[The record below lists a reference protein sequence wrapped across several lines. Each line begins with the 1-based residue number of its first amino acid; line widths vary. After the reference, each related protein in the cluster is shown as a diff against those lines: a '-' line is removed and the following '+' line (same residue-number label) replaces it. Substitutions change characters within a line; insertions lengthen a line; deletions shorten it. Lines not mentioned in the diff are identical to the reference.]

1 MRKKLICT
9 VAAAV
14 MMGATAVSA
23 YAQTFSETLENFCY
37 TTDKIITWDLYAPG
51 SAKDRFFDFLSLIP
65 DEQTVVMPFELTGK
79 VEVFVSPDGNDR
91 SGDGSIKKPYKTIN
105 KAVNEIKKFDYSTRK
120 KGVILYL
127 RGGDHTVSETIQFD
141 ERFSGLKDIPIF
153 ISSYNGEEVRVSTS
167 NSIPL
172 ADFKHV
178 SDPAIYKRLQENV
191 RDNILE
197 VDLGKYGITD
207 YGTILY
213 DNEYNKTYSK
223 VETKVFSDN
232 DIMTLARYPNG
243 SDTLRLGE
251 LLDRGPE
258 PGEPDLGQG
267 HSWTMADDRAFS
279 WEYKDDIGVFAYY
292 SFNYNPE
299 RKRVLGFDA
308 ERNAVLCAGRR
319 LGAGTPGLFRTTK
332 ENTYYFYNVL
342 EELDTEGEWYID
354 RSTGMMYIYPFS
366 YTDENTT
373 IQLSTGE
380 HDIINID
387 ETKNVVINGI
397 TFRNTSGK
405 AISGTDGKYFVIQNC
420 KFISSDVSLTD
431 FRYSGITTSYFSN
444 SKASVSKD
452 RFDSESV
459 QEYWDDRNFIMNC
472 FLEGSQQTD
481 KKLSLSGNNCVMSHN
496 FASDQSHGAFGGGGA
511 NFYLEYNEGVG
522 NDKVQ
527 GDGGS
532 YYTGDVL
539 ASNVHVRYNYIHHH
553 GNRPKF
559 GREIYFDEG
568 GSDFMAYGNIM
579 HDGEYGSFSHNGKM
593 GVYYNNLF
601 LENEKNLATS
611 ANYYGQYIKARTRAK
626 YNHESSW
633 YYPYN
638 RYTYDPS
645 KLEWFKR
652 YPEQLEYVNKVGEYQ
667 KEIDQNSPEMT
678 PAENWLLSAN
688 YFYIANNI
696 SLGGK
701 HEIAI
706 TTPETSVIENN
717 PFVEKEAFA
726 DYDNYDFRIVDEE
739 VLKQVPGWKDIPLE
753 KIGLIKD
760 CDMWRDLTIGQMKRP
775 MFPKSGYENRVS
787 PAQIRFEWQKVSGA
801 AFYRLQIAE
810 DENFEN
816 VVYDQETGNLNVNV
830 DLEADKRY
838 YCKVTALSKAKTLD
852 FATSE
857 CDVFDFYT
865 MTTDEA
871 NAILVAN
878 KTEIRLALS
887 EAQSLADKIVEGDN
901 PGEYPVGTKTELNNY
916 ITNSRKYME
925 ETNIQAY
932 IDAKE
937 TEIRTKMYEAQ
948 SKVKLGN
955 VINLSVDASHWS
967 KIEDDNTAG
976 NQEKPVSFTQESDG
990 SLTVG
995 LETNT
1000 SAFVTSDEL
1009 IPYGT
1014 FAAIKIKSD
1023 SFEQWQ
1029 VFGGLTSKGI
1039 STSLGQM
1046 DLYSIILSK
1055 DSSNAPSIEM
1065 QKYKRDGGLK
1075 EFLTF
1080 ENKGEVKENEWV
1092 EMIFGMIPYEGGTRF
1107 IAIADGKVLY
1117 DYEDSIE
1124 NGAYFMDSYF
1134 VHNKNKLAAVTQFAQ
1149 SDVTYEEIMEIINNK

>member
-9 VAAAV
+9 AAA
-14 MMGATAVSA
+14 MFMIAASAITA
-23 YAQTFSETLENFCY
+23 YAQTFSEKLENFVY
-37 TTDKIITWDLYAPG
+37 IPDNLTVWDWDNPKAN
-51 SAKDRFFDFLSLIP
+51 FMNTLSKIP
-65 DEQTVVMPFELTGK
+65 DEQNVIMPFEVVGQT
-79 VEVFVSPDGNDR
+79 EVFVAPN
-91 SGDGSIKKPYKTIN
+91 GDDTKGEGTIENPFKTI
-105 KAVNEIKKFDYSTRK
+105 KRAVKKIERLDYSTRK

-127 RGGDHTVSETIQFD
+127 RGGDYNVSETISLD
-141 ERFSGLKDIPIF
+141 ERFSGVKDVPVF

-172 ADFKHV
+172 SDFKPV
-178 SDPAIYKRLQENV
+178 SDSEIYNRLQDKV
-191 RDNILE
+191 RDKIVE
-197 VDLGKYGITD
+197 VDLTSYGITD
-207 YGTILY
+207 YGSIYY
-213 DNEYNKTYSK
+213 DAEYNKTYSSL
-223 VETKVFSDN
+223 ETKVFSDN
-232 DIMTLARYPNG
+232 DMMTLSRYPNG
-243 SDTLRLGE
+243 TDTLRLGE

-258 PGEPDLGQG
+258 PGELDLGQG
-267 HSWTMADDRAFS
+267 HSWTMADDRPFS

-373 IQLSTGE
+373 IQLSTSG
-380 HDIINID
+380 HDIINMSRV
-387 ETKNVVINGI
+387 NNLVINGI
-397 TFRNTSGK
+397 TFRNSAGK
-405 AISGTDGKYFVIQNC
+405 AIVGTDGKYVVIQNC
-420 KFISSDVSLTD
+420 KFISNNVSLTD
-431 FRYSGITTSYFSN
+431 YRYSGITTSYFSN
-444 SKASVSKD
+444 SAASVSRD

-472 FLEGSQQTD
+472 FLEGSQQTN
-481 KKLSLSGNNCVMSHN
+481 KKLTLLGNNCVMSHN
-496 FASDQSHGAFGGGGA
+496 FASDQSHGAFGGDGA
-511 NFYLEYNEGVG
+511 NYYLEYNEGVG

-532 YYTGDVL
+532 YYTGGVL
-539 ASNVHVRYNYIHHH
+539 ASNIHVRYNYIHHH
-553 GNRPKF
+553 GNKPKF

-568 GSDFMAYGNIM
+568 GSGFMAYGNIM

-611 ANYYGQYIKARTRAK
+611 ANYYNQYTKSRTRAK

-667 KEIDQNSPEMT
+667 KEIAQNSPEMT

-701 HEIAI
+701 HEIAL

-726 DYDNYDFRIVDEE
+726 DYDNYDFRITDEE
-739 VLKQVPGWKDIPLE
+739 VLKQVPGWRDIPLE

-760 CDMWRDLTIGQMKRP
+760 CDMWRNLTIGKMKRP

-787 PAQIRFEWQKVSGA
+787 PAQVRFEWQKVSGA
-801 AFYRLQIAE
+801 AFYRVQIAE

-816 VVYDQETGNLNVNV
+816 VVYDQETGNLSLNI
-830 DLEADKRY
+830 DLEADKHY
-838 YCKVTALSKAKTLD
+838 YYKLTALSKAKTLD
-852 FATSE
+852 FAVSE
-857 CDVFDFYT
+857 GDVYDFYT

-871 NAILVAN
+871 NAVLVAD
-878 KTEIRLALS
+878 KTEIRLALA
-887 EAQSLADKIVEGDN
+887 EAQALAEQIVEGDN
-901 PGEYPVGTKTELNNY
+901 PGEYSVGTKTELNNY
-916 ITNSRKYME
+916 ITNTRRYME
-925 ETNIQAY
+925 ETNIQSY

-937 TEIRTKMYEAQ
+937 SEIRTKMYETQ
-948 SKVKLGN
+948 SKVKLGK

-967 KIEDDNTAG
+967 KIEADNTAG

-995 LETNT
+995 LETNA
-1000 SAFVTSDEL
+1000 SAFVVSDEK

-1014 FAAIKIKSD
+1014 FAAVKIKSD

-1029 VFGGLTSKGI
+1029 VFGGLTSNGR

-1055 DSSNAPSIEM
+1055 DSSGAPSIEM

-1075 EFLTF
+1075 KLLTF

-1124 NGAYFMDSYF
+1124 EGAYFMDSYF

-1149 SDVTYEEIMEIINNK
+1149 SDVTYEEIMEILNNKQ

>member
-1 MRKKLICT
+1 MRKKLIC
-9 VAAAV
+9 VLSAAIMMAAAAV
-14 MMGATAVSA
+14 SA
-23 YAQTFSETLENFCY
+23 SAQTFSEQLENFVY
-37 TTDKIITWDLYAPG
+37 IPDELMTWDLDALG
-51 SAKDRFFDFLSLIP
+51 SQKDRFFKFLSLIP
-65 DEQTVVMPFELTGK
+65 DEQNVIMPFEVTGEVK
-79 VEVFVSPDGNDR
+79 VFVSPDGNDAT
-91 SGDGSIKKPYKTIN
+91 GDGSIENPYKSIN
-105 KAVNEIKKFDYSTRK
+105 RAVKDIKRLDYSTRT

-127 RGGDHTVSETIQFD
+127 RGGDYNVSETISLD
-141 ERFSGLKDIPIF
+141 ERFSGVKDVPVF
-153 ISSYNGEEVRVSTS
+153 ISSYNGEEVRLSTS

-172 ADFKHV
+172 SDFKPV
-178 SDPAIYKRLQENV
+178 SDTAIYNRLQEKV
-191 RDNILE
+191 RDKIVE
-197 VDLGKYGITD
+197 VNLGKYGITD

-213 DNEYNKTYSK
+213 DNEYNKTYSTI
-223 VETKVFSDN
+223 ETKVFSDN
-232 DIMTLARYPNG
+232 ELMTLARYPNG
-243 SDTLRLGE
+243 TDTLRLGE

-267 HSWTMADDRAFS
+267 HSWTMADDRALS

-292 SFNYNPE
+292 SYNYNPE

-319 LGAGTPGLFRTTK
+319 LGQRSGLFRTTK

-366 YTDENTT
+366 YADENTT
-373 IQLSTGE
+373 IQLSTSS
-380 HDIINID
+380 HDIISMD
-387 ETKNVVINGI
+387 EVKNVVVNGI

-405 AISGTDGKYFVIQNC
+405 AFSGTDGKYFVIQNC
-420 KFISSDVSLTD
+420 KFITSDVALTD
-431 FRYSGITTSYFSN
+431 FRNSGITTCYFLNSN
-444 SKASVSKD
+444 GKLGRD
-452 RFDSESV
+452 RFDSESI
-459 QEYWDDRNFIMNC
+459 QGFWDDRNFVMNC
-472 FLEGSQQTD
+472 FAEGSQLTN
-481 KKLSLSGNNCVMSHN
+481 KKIGVTGNNCVLSHN
-496 FASDQSHGAFGGGGA
+496 FTSDQSHGSFTAAGA
-511 NFYLEYNEGVG
+511 NMYVEYNEGVG

-527 GDGGS
+527 SDGGS
-532 YYTGDVL
+532 YYTGGVL
-539 ASNVHVRYNYIHHH
+539 AENVHVRYNYIHHH
-553 GNRPKF
+553 GNVPKF

-568 GSDFMAYGNIM
+568 ASDFMIYGNIM
-579 HDGEYGSFSHNGKM
+579 HDAEYGSFSHNGKM

-611 ANYYGQYIKARTRAK
+611 ANYYNQYTKFRTRAK

-633 YYPYN
+633 YYSYN

-667 KEIDQNSPEMT
+667 KEIAQNSPEMT
-678 PAENWLLSAN
+678 PAETWLTTAN

-696 SLGGK
+696 SFGGR
-701 HEIAI
+701 HEIAL

-726 DYDNYDFRIVDEE
+726 DYDNHDFRIVDEE
-739 VLKQVPGWKDIPLE
+739 ALKQAPGWKDIPVE

-775 MFPKSGYENRVS
+775 ILPKSGYENRVS
-787 PAQIRFEWQKVSGA
+787 PAQVRFEWPKVSGA
-801 AFYRLQIAE
+801 AFYRVQIAT
-810 DENFEN
+810 DENFEK
-816 VVYDQETGNLNVNV
+816 VVYDEETGNLNVNV
-830 DLEADKRY
+830 DLDADGHY
-838 YCKVTALSKAKTLD
+838 YAKVTALSKAKTLD
-852 FATSE
+852 YVTSE

-871 NAILVAN
+871 NAVLVAN
-878 KTEIRLALS
+878 KTEVILALAD
-887 EAQSLADKIVEGDN
+887 AQALADKIVEGDN
-901 PGEYPVGTKTELNNY
+901 PGEYPAGTKTELSNY
-916 ITNSRKYME
+916 ITNARKYVE

-937 TEIRTKMYEAQ
+937 AEVRTKMYETQ
-948 SKVKLGN
+948 SKVKLGK

-967 KIEDDNTAG
+967 KIEADNTAG

-1029 VFGGLTSKGI
+1029 VFGGLTSNGR

-1046 DLYSIILSK
+1046 DLYSIIPSK
-1055 DSSNAPSIEM
+1055 DGSGAPSIEM

-1075 EFLTF
+1075 KFLTF

-1124 NGAYFMDSYF
+1124 EGAYFMDSYF

-1149 SDVTYEEIMEIINNK
+1149 SDVTYEEIMEILNNKQ